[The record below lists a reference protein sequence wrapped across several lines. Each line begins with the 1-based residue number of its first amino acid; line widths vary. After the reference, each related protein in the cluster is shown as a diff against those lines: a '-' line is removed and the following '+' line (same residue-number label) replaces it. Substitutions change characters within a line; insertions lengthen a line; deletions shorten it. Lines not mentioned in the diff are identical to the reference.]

1 MSLDVRS
8 HSVTLMSS
16 SMVKMKGGSA
26 SMKQPCKSLLS
37 SFIHNIFF
45 GGNCLFLREY
55 MGIVMLL
62 LFPSFIISL
71 GEITDCFI
79 YLVR

>member
-45 GGNCLFLREY
+45 GGNCLFLREGVHGHCY
-55 MGIVMLL
+55 VAVV
-62 LFPSFIISL
+62 SFFYYF
-71 GEITDCFI
+71 TW
-79 YLVR
+79 